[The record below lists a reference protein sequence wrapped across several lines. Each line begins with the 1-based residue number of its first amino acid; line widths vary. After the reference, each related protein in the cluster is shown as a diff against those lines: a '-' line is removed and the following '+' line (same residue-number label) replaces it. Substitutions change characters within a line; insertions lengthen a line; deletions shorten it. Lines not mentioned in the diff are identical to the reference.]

1 MMDNGK
7 NRPIHLQEVIC
18 SSQDSKISKQITRLL
33 SAGVIRKIAPRVY
46 SSNLEEPI
54 ESIIRRNLFQILG
67 TLYPGTVLSH
77 RSALEFQPT
86 KTGQIFLSTSYTKK
100 VKIPGITIQFL
111 KGPSPIEGDNKFSG
125 ELYVS
130 QKARAFLE
138 NLQHSKKIGSASKC
152 LSLPEI
158 EERLEQIIRVNGE
171 EELNRLRDQARI
183 LSVQLEMQQEFEKLN
198 RLISALLTTKTS
210 KILSSP
216 LAKARAFGKPYDP
229 ARLELFETLFRELKQ
244 TEFPYRKEK
253 NTTPTSFR
261 NFAFFESYFSN
272 YIEGTV
278 FEIDEAKQ
286 IIRTNKPIPA
296 RNDDSHDVLGT
307 YQIVSNKKEMAT
319 VPSSPEEFLKIISL
333 RHSILLSARVNK
345 NPGLFK
351 DKNNFAGSTSF
362 VDFNLVGGTLIQS
375 YDFYRALDHPFAKAA
390 FMMFVISEVHPFLD
404 GNGRIARVMMNAELV
419 NEDQSK
425 IIIPTVFRDDYLGAL
440 KKFTKQRKC
449 DTYIKMLQR
458 AHEFSANVY
467 SENMDEMQE
476 YLTSCNAF
484 IEDSDVIL
492 KIRPRLE

>member
-1 MMDNGK
+1 MEK

-18 SSQDSKISKQITRLL
+18 SSQDSKISKQITKLL

-54 ESIIRRNLFQILG
+54 EGIIRRNLFQILG
-67 TLYPGTVLSH
+67 TLYPGTMLSH
-77 RSALEFQPT
+77 RSAFEFQPT
-86 KTGQIFLSTSYTKK
+86 KTGQIFLTTSYTKK
-100 VKIPGITIQFL
+100 VKLPGITIQFL
-111 KGPSPIEGDNKFSG
+111 SGPSPIEGDNKFSG
-125 ELYVS
+125 ELYAS

-138 NLQHSKKIGSASKC
+138 NLQVSKKLGSASKC

-171 EELNRLRDQARI
+171 DEINKLRDQARVI
-183 LSVQLEMQQEFEKLN
+183 SKQLEMPKEFEKLN

-229 ARLELFETLFRELKQ
+229 ARLELFETLFRELKN
-244 TEFPYRKEK
+244 TEFPYREEK
-253 NTTPTSFR
+253 NNTPASFR

-278 FEIDEAKQ
+278 FEIDEAKK
-286 IIRTNKPIPA
+286 IIQTNKPLPS

-307 YQIVSNKKEMAT
+307 YQIVSNKKEMKIT
-319 VPSSPEEFLKIISL
+319 PSTPEEFLKIISL
-333 RHSILLSARVNK
+333 RHSILLSARLDK

-351 DKNNFAGSTSF
+351 DKNNFAGSTAF
-362 VDFNLVGGTLIQS
+362 VDFNLVMGTLIQS
-375 YDFYRALDHPFAKAA
+375 YDFYSALDHPFAKAA
-390 FMMFVISEVHPFLD
+390 YMMFVMSEVHPFLD

-419 NEDQSK
+419 KAGQSK
-425 IIIPTVFRDDYLGAL
+425 IIIPTVYREDYMGAL

-467 SENMDEMQE
+467 SENMDDMQE

-484 IEDSDVIL
+484 IEDAEVLL
-492 KIRPRLE
+492 KIKPRFE

>member
-1 MMDNGK
+1 MEK

-18 SSQDSKISKQITRLL
+18 SSRDAKISKQISKLL

-46 SSNLEEPI
+46 SSNLDEPI
-54 ESIIRRNLFQILG
+54 DDIIRRNLFRILG
-67 TLYPGTVLSH
+67 TIYPGTMLSH
-77 RSALEFQPT
+77 RSAFEFQPT
-86 KTGQIFLSTSYTKK
+86 KTGQIFLTTSYTKK
-100 VKIPGITIQFL
+100 VKLPGITLQFL
-111 KGPSPIEGDNKFSG
+111 TGPSPIEGDNKFSG
-125 ELYVS
+125 ELSVS

-138 NLQHSKKIGSASKC
+138 NLQTTKKLGSESKC

-158 EERLEQIIRVNGE
+158 EDRLEQIIRVNGE
-171 EELNRLRDQARI
+171 AEINKLRDQARRI
-183 LSVQLEMQQEFEKLN
+183 SEQLGMQVEFEKLN

-216 LAKARAFGKPYDP
+216 LAIARAFGKPYDP
-229 ARLELFETLFRELKQ
+229 ARLELFETLFRDLKQ
-244 TEFPYRKEK
+244 LEIPYREEK

-286 IIRTNKPIPA
+286 IIQTNKPLPA

-307 YQIVSNKKEMAT
+307 YQIVSNKKEMEIT
-319 VPSSPEEFLKIISL
+319 PSTPEEFLKIMAF
-333 RHSILLSARVNK
+333 RHSVLMSARIDK

-351 DKNNFAGSTSF
+351 DKNNFAGSTAF
-362 VDFNLVGGTLIQS
+362 VDFSLVSGTLIQS
-375 YDFYRALDHPFAKAA
+375 FDFYKALDHPFAKAA
-390 FMMFVISEVHPFLD
+390 YIMFVISEVHPFLD

-419 NEDQSK
+419 KAGQSK
-425 IIIPTVFRDDYLGAL
+425 LIIPTVFREDYMVAL

-467 SENMDEMQE
+467 SENMDDMQA

-492 KIRPRLE
+492 RIQPR

>member
-1 MMDNGK
+1 MEK
-7 NRPIHLQEVIC
+7 KRPIHLQEVIC
-18 SSQDSKISKQITRLL
+18 SSQDSKISKQISKLL

-46 SSNLEEPI
+46 SSNLEEPL
-54 ESIIRRNLFQILG
+54 EGIIRRNLFQILG
-67 TLYPGTVLSH
+67 TLYPGTMLSH
-77 RSALEFQPT
+77 RSAFEFQPT
-86 KTGQIFLSTSYTKK
+86 KTGHIFLTTSYTKK
-100 VKIPGITIQFL
+100 VKLPGITIQFL
-111 KGPSPIEGDNKFSG
+111 TGHSPIKGDNKFSG
-125 ELYVS
+125 ELYAS

-138 NLQHSKKIGSASKC
+138 NLQASKKLGSESKR

-158 EERLEQIIRVNGE
+158 EERLEQIIRVNGDE
-171 EELNRLRDQARI
+171 EINKLRDQARI
-183 LSVQLEMQQEFEKLN
+183 LSEQLDMQQEFEKLN

-244 TEFPYRKEK
+244 IEFPYREEK
-253 NTTPTSFR
+253 NATPKSFR

-286 IIRTNKPIPA
+286 IIQTNKPIPA

-307 YQIVSNKKEMAT
+307 YQIVSNKKEMEIT
-319 VPSSPEEFLKIISL
+319 PSSPEKFLKIISL
-333 RHSILLSARVNK
+333 RHSILLSARVDK

-362 VDFNLVGGTLIQS
+362 VDFNLVRGTLIQS
-375 YDFYRALDHPFAKAA
+375 YDFYCALDHPFAKAA
-390 FMMFVISEVHPFLD
+390 YMMFVISEVHPFLD
-404 GNGRIARVMMNAELV
+404 GNGRIARIMMNAELV
-419 NEDQSK
+419 NAGQSK
-425 IIIPTVFRDDYLGAL
+425 IIIPTIFREDYMGAL
-440 KKFTKQRKC
+440 KKFTKQHKC
-449 DTYIKMLQR
+449 VTYIKMLQR

-492 KIRPRLE
+492 KIKPRFE

>member
-1 MMDNGK
+1 MEK
-7 NRPIHLQEVIC
+7 NRVIHLQEVIC
-18 SSQDSKISKQITRLL
+18 SSRDAKISKQIAKLV

-46 SSNLEEPI
+46 SSNLDEPI
-54 ESIIRRNLFQILG
+54 EGIIRRNLFKILG
-67 TLYPGTVLSH
+67 TIYPGTMLSH
-77 RSALEFQPT
+77 RSAFEFQPT
-86 KTGQIFLSTSYTKK
+86 KTGQIFLTTTYTKK
-100 VKIPGITIQFL
+100 VKLPGITIQFL
-111 KGPSPIEGDNKFSG
+111 SGPPPIEGDNKFSG
-125 ELYVS
+125 ELSAS

-138 NLQHSKKIGSASKC
+138 NLQATKKLGSESKC

-158 EERLEQIIRVNGE
+158 EERLEQVIRVHGE
-171 EELNRLRDQARI
+171 VEINKLRDQARRV
-183 LSVQLEMQQEFEKLN
+183 SEQLGMQQEFEKLN

-229 ARLELFETLFRELKQ
+229 ARMELFETLFRELQ
-244 TEFPYRKEK
+244 QIEFPYREEK
-253 NTTPTSFR
+253 NTSPTSFR

-286 IIRTNKPIPA
+286 IIQTNKPIPS

-307 YQIVSNKKEMAT
+307 YQIVSNKKEMEIT
-319 VPSSPEEFLKIISL
+319 PSTPEEFLKIIAF
-333 RHSILLSARVNK
+333 RHSILMSARVDK
-345 NPGLFK
+345 KPGHFK
-351 DKNNFAGSTSF
+351 DKNNFAGSTAF
-362 VDFNLVGGTLIQS
+362 VDYNLVRGTLIQS
-375 YDFYRALDHPFAKAA
+375 YDFYRGLVHPFAKAA
-390 FMMFVISEVHPFLD
+390 YIKFVMSEVHPFLD

-419 NEDQSK
+419 KAGQSK
-425 IIIPTVFRDDYLGAL
+425 IIIPTVFREDYMGAL

-467 SENMDEMQE
+467 SDNMDDMQE

-484 IEDSDVIL
+484 TEDADVISQI
-492 KIRPRLE
+492 KTR

>member
-1 MMDNGK
+1 MEK
-7 NRPIHLQEVIC
+7 NRPIHFQEVIC
-18 SSQDSKISKQITRLL
+18 SSRDAKISKQITKLL
-33 SAGVIRKIAPRVY
+33 SAGVIIKIAPRVY
-46 SSNLEEPI
+46 SSNLDEPI
-54 ESIIRRNLFQILG
+54 EGIIRRNLFQILG
-67 TLYPGTVLSH
+67 TIYPGTMLSH
-77 RSALEFQPT
+77 RSAFEFQPT
-86 KTGQIFLSTSYTKK
+86 KTGQIFLTTSYTKK
-100 VKIPGITIQFL
+100 VKLPGITIQFL
-111 KGPSPIEGDNKFSG
+111 SGPSPIEGDNKFSG
-125 ELYVS
+125 ELSAS

-138 NLQHSKKIGSASKC
+138 NLQATKKLGSESKC

-171 EELNRLRDQARI
+171 EEINKLRDQARGI
-183 LSVQLEMQQEFEKLN
+183 SEQLGMQQEFEKLN
-198 RLISALLTTKTS
+198 RLIRALLTTKTS

-229 ARLELFETLFRELKQ
+229 SRMELFETLFRELQ
-244 TEFPYRKEK
+244 QIEFPYREEK

-286 IIRTNKPIPA
+286 IIQTNKPIPS

-307 YQIVSNKKEMAT
+307 YKIVSNKKEMEHT
-319 VPSSPEEFLKIISL
+319 PSTPEEFLKIIAF
-333 RHSILLSARVNK
+333 RHSILLSARVDK

-351 DKNNFAGSTSF
+351 DKNNFAGSTAF
-362 VDFNLVGGTLIQS
+362 VDYNLVRGTLIQS
-375 YDFYRALDHPFAKAA
+375 YDFYSALDHPFAKAA
-390 FMMFVISEVHPFLD
+390 YIMFVMSEVHPFLD

-419 NEDQSK
+419 KAGQSK
-425 IIIPTVFRDDYLGAL
+425 IIIPTVFREDYMGAL

-467 SENMDEMQE
+467 SENMDDMQA

-484 IEDSDVIL
+484 IEDSEVIL
-492 KIRPRLE
+492 KIKTC

>member
-1 MMDNGK
+1 MEK
-7 NRPIHLQEVIC
+7 NRPIHLQEIIC
-18 SSQDSKISKQITRLL
+18 SSPDAKISKQITKLL

-46 SSNLEEPI
+46 SSNLDEPI
-54 ESIIRRNLFQILG
+54 EGIIRRNLFQILG
-67 TLYPGTVLSH
+67 TIYPGTMLSH
-77 RSALEFQPT
+77 RSAFEFQPT
-86 KTGQIFLSTSYTKK
+86 KTGQIFLTTSYTKK
-100 VKIPGITIQFL
+100 VKLPGITIQFIS
-111 KGPSPIEGDNKFSG
+111 GPSPIEGDNKFSG
-125 ELYVS
+125 ELSAS

-138 NLQHSKKIGSASKC
+138 NLQATKKLGSESKC

-171 EELNRLRDQARI
+171 VEINKLRDQARGI
-183 LSVQLEMQQEFEKLN
+183 SEQLGMQKEFEKLN

-210 KILSSP
+210 KILSSA

-229 ARLELFETLFRELKQ
+229 ASMELFETLFRELQ
-244 TEFPYRKEK
+244 QIEFPYREEK

-286 IIRTNKPIPA
+286 IIQTNKPIPS

-307 YQIVSNKKEMAT
+307 YQIVSNKKEMEHT
-319 VPSSPEEFLKIISL
+319 PSTPEEFLKIIAF
-333 RHSILLSARVNK
+333 RHSILLSTRVDK
-345 NPGLFK
+345 KPGLFK
-351 DKNNFAGSTSF
+351 DKNNFAGSTAF
-362 VDFNLVGGTLIQS
+362 VDYNLVRGTLIQS
-375 YDFYRALDHPFAKAA
+375 YDFYSALDHPFAKAA
-390 FMMFVISEVHPFLD
+390 YIMFVMSEVHPFLD

-419 NEDQSK
+419 KAGQSK
-425 IIIPTVFRDDYLGAL
+425 IIIPTVFREDYLGSL

-467 SENMDEMQE
+467 SENMDDMQV

-492 KIRPRLE
+492 KIKTR

>member
-1 MMDNGK
+1 MEK
-7 NRPIHLQEVIC
+7 NRPIHLQEIIC
-18 SSQDSKISKQITRLL
+18 SSPDAKISKQITKLL

-46 SSNLEEPI
+46 SSNLDEPI
-54 ESIIRRNLFQILG
+54 EGIIRRNLFQILG
-67 TLYPGTVLSH
+67 TIYPGTMLSH
-77 RSALEFQPT
+77 RSAFEFQPT
-86 KTGQIFLSTSYTKK
+86 KTGQIFLTTSYTKK
-100 VKIPGITIQFL
+100 VKLPGITIQFIS
-111 KGPSPIEGDNKFSG
+111 GPSPIEGDNKFSG
-125 ELYVS
+125 ELSAS

-138 NLQHSKKIGSASKC
+138 NLQATKKLGSESKC

-171 EELNRLRDQARI
+171 VEINKLRDQARGI
-183 LSVQLEMQQEFEKLN
+183 SEQLGMQKEFEKLN

-210 KILSSP
+210 KILSSA

-229 ARLELFETLFRELKQ
+229 SRMELFETLFRELQ
-244 TEFPYRKEK
+244 QIEFPYREEK

-286 IIRTNKPIPA
+286 IIQTNKPIPS

-307 YQIVSNKKEMAT
+307 YQIVSNKKEMEHT
-319 VPSSPEEFLKIISL
+319 PSTPEEFLKIIAF
-333 RHSILLSARVNK
+333 RHSILLSTRVDK
-345 NPGLFK
+345 KPGLFK
-351 DKNNFAGSTSF
+351 DKNNFAGSTAF
-362 VDFNLVGGTLIQS
+362 VDYNLVRGTLIQS
-375 YDFYRALDHPFAKAA
+375 YDFYSALDHPFAKAA
-390 FMMFVISEVHPFLD
+390 YIMFVMSEVHPFLD

-419 NEDQSK
+419 KAGQSK
-425 IIIPTVFRDDYLGAL
+425 IIIPTVFREDYLGSL

-467 SENMDEMQE
+467 SENMDDMQV

-492 KIRPRLE
+492 KIKTR

>member
-1 MMDNGK
+1 MEK
-7 NRPIHLQEVIC
+7 NRPIHLQEVIF
-18 SSQDSKISKQITRLL
+18 SSQDSRISKQITKLL

-67 TLYPGTVLSH
+67 TLYPGTMLSH
-77 RSALEFQPT
+77 RSAFEFQPT
-86 KTGQIFLSTSYTKK
+86 KTGKIFLTTSYTKK
-100 VKIPGITIQFL
+100 IKLPGITLQFL
-111 KGPSPIEGDNKFSG
+111 KGHSPIEGDNKFSG
-125 ELYVS
+125 ELYAS

-138 NLQHSKKIGSASKC
+138 NLQASKKLGSESKC

-171 EELNRLRDQARI
+171 EEINKLRDQARI
-183 LSVQLEMQQEFEKLN
+183 LSEQLEMQQEFEKLN

-244 TEFPYRKEK
+244 TEFPYREEK
-253 NTTPTSFR
+253 NTTSTSFR

-286 IIRTNKPIPA
+286 IIQTNKPIPA

-307 YQIVSNKKEMAT
+307 YQIVSNKKEMEIT
-319 VPSSPEEFLKIISL
+319 PSSHEEFLKIISL
-333 RHSILLSARVNK
+333 RHSILLRARVDK

-362 VDFNLVGGTLIQS
+362 VDFNLVRGTLIQS
-375 YDFYRALDHPFAKAA
+375 YDFYSALDHPFAKAA
-390 FMMFVISEVHPFLD
+390 YIMFVMSEVHPFLD

-419 NEDQSK
+419 NAGQSK
-425 IIIPTVFRDDYLGAL
+425 IIIPTVFREDYMGAL

-467 SENMDEMQE
+467 SENMDEMQD

-492 KIRPRLE
+492 KIKSRFE